1 MFTAETDDWKTTSF
15 SQENV
20 TPAPLNPNLS
30 LIVKNDFVT
39 IFMEKVFFLGGEG
52 GGVGITFCM
61 VCSVMTYVH
70 VLYVME
76 F

>member
-15 SQENV
+15 SPENV
-20 TPAPLNPNLS
+20 TPAPVIPNVS

-39 IFMEKVFFLGGEG
+39 IFMEKVFFWG
-52 GGVGITFCM
+52 GGVGLTLCM